1 MRRCRGA
8 RGTRNVA
15 RYPERDSKRVSRCVS
30 KRVSRRVSKREKRRQ
45 VYQLFHLLNGALMNG
60 GEYLQE
66 ALAVAY
72 RFLSLPLP

>member
-15 RYPERDSKRVSRCVS
+15 RYTERVFRRLSKRICKRLS
-30 KRVSRRVSKREKRRQ
+30 KHEKRRQ

-66 ALAVAY
+66 ALAMAY